1 MRMARSR
8 AFMRAQLKH
17 PRNQRPGKPDGGEDA
32 RDKNGR
38 EDQQAKT
45 IRDQLESFHGDT
57 NVKGRRAFF
66 KASRCPCRPVLE
78 SVQEVQ

>member
-1 MRMARSR
+1 
-8 AFMRAQLKH
+8 
-17 PRNQRPGKPDGGEDA
+17 
-32 RDKNGR
+32 
-38 EDQQAKT
+38 
-45 IRDQLESFHGDT
+45 LESFHGDT